1 MPRHAVLGDL
11 RKEHK
16 SGVGTE
22 KWIFLRTEGWYSTRS
37 DSALETLCKRIT
49 HLGVGVARLKL
60 STVTVAQHCSP
71 VPLYPS

>member
-22 KWIFLRTEGWYSTRS
+22 KWIFLRTEGWYSTR
-37 DSALETLCKRIT
+37 KRIT